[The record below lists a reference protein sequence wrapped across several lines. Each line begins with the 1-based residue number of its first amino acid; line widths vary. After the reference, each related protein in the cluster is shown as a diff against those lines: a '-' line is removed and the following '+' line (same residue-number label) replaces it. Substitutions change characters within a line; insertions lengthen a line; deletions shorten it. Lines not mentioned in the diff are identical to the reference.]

1 MKIAAVVVA
10 ALFLSGCVTTEA
22 ADKIVK
28 KSYHGHA
35 SWYKSGKKTAN
46 GERFNPHGVSVAH
59 RYLPFGTVLRITHV
73 GNGNTIE
80 AVVNDRGPFI
90 KGREI
95 DVSLG
100 AAQKLGFV
108 HSGTAKVLIE
118 VLEKP

>member
-1 MKIAAVVVA
+1 MKIATVVVA

-35 SWYKSGKKTAN
+35 SWYKSGKKTAS
-46 GERFNPHGVSVAH
+46 GEKFNPHAVSVAH

>member
-1 MKIAAVVVA
+1 MKIATVVVA

-35 SWYKSGKKTAN
+35 SWYKSGKKTAS
-46 GERFNPHGVSVAH
+46 GEKFNPNGLSVAH
-59 RYLPFGTVLRITHV
+59 RRLPFGTVLRITHV

-80 AVVNDRGPFI
+80 AIVNDRGPFI